1 MYKNIICDN
10 IAKYRKELNMTRE
23 DLAKA
28 VGVSTQA
35 VSKWE
40 CGGTSDALLLPSI
53 AEKLKVSID
62 ALYGMYKGE

>member
-1 MYKNIICDN
+1 MYKNMIGEN

-40 CGGTSDALLLPSI
+40 YGGTPDALLLTSI

>member
-1 MYKNIICDN
+1 MYKNMIGEN
-10 IAKYRKELNMTRE
+10 IAKYRKKLNMTQE